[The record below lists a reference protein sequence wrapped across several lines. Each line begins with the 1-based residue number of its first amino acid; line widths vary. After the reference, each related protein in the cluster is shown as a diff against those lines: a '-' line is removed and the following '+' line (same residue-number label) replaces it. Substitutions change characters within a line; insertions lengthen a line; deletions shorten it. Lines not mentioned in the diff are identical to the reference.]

1 MRRAADVE
9 AARASAN
16 PRLGF
21 FAAQF
26 YARAGDTDRALE
38 WLERVLDSGEAGGP
52 YLSCAPTWDGLRAE
66 PRFQSLLRRMNLP
79 S

>member
-1 MRRAADVE
+1 MQRAADVE

-26 YARAGDTDRALE
+26 YARAGDNGRALD
-38 WLERVLDSGEAGGP
+38 WLEKVFDSGEAGAP

-66 PRFQSLLRRMNLP
+66 PRFQNLLRRMNLAT
-79 S
+79 